1 MLILY
6 MEKQILLR
14 IGINFLTLGHHAL
27 IAWDGDMLSL
37 KTLTMFIIGFMI
49 ETLETA

>member
-14 IGINFLTLGHHAL
+14 TGICFLTLGHHAL
-27 IAWDGDMLSL
+27 IVWVGDMLSL
-37 KTLTMFIIGFMI
+37 KMLTMFIIGFMI
-49 ETLETA
+49 EILETA